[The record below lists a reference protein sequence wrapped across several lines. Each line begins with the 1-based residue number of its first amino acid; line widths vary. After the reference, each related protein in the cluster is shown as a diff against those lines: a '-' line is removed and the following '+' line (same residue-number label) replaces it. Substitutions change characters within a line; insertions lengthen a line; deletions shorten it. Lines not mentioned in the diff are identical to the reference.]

1 MPETANKVPYMYS
14 RRHLPPESKPI
25 GNNRLYDCYDFD
37 YKEGELIVV
46 KVGQKDP
53 QAEITAAKVETIGE
67 MLDRMPGKTPFEKVG
82 IAVSNGV
89 VDPNIHSGVM
99 DLSQVP
105 NSVVEAQETLKK
117 ARAQAAAMPKD
128 LVASDQDFK
137 KMLENLDY
145 KKIGDFV
152 KAAFEASNKTAAK
165 PEGENK

>member
-1 MPETANKVPYMYS
+1 MPEAASKPYFYN
-14 RRHLPPESKPI
+14 RRHLPPASEPV

-53 QAEITAAKVETIGE
+53 QAEITAAKIETIGE

-89 VDPNIHSGVM
+89 VDPNIHSGILDV
-99 DLSQVP
+99 SQVP
-105 NSVVEAQETLKK
+105 NSVVEAQEALKK

-137 KMLENLDY
+137 KMLESIDY
-145 KKIGDFV
+145 KKIGDYV
-152 KAAFEASNKTAAK
+152 KAAFEAQSKSA
-165 PEGENK
+165 PSGEGDSK